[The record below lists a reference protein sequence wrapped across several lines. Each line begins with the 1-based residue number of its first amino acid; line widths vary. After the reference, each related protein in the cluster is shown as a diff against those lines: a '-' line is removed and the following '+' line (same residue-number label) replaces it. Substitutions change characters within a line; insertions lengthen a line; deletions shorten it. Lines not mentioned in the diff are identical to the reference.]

1 MPADSTVV
9 IDQIFAVFIWF
20 SVIAFVLTIGVMLYF
35 LFRYHH
41 KRNKHPDYDL
51 SGNRTLEILWIVI
64 PSIIGI
70 GMFWYGWTGFSFI
83 TSPASES
90 ALELDVE
97 AYQYGWEYEY
107 PNGKTNDQ
115 LRVPKGRTVVLNIT
129 SRDVIHAFY
138 APAFRVKMDAVPSM
152 VNTVHFT
159 PQETGTFEVLCAEY
173 CGLGHSSMTSD
184 IVVVSQEEFTAWYQG
199 GNEDENGNED
209 TQAASAE

>member
-1 MPADSTVV
+1 
-9 IDQIFAVFIWF
+9 
-20 SVIAFVLTIGVMLYF
+20 
-35 LFRYHH
+35 
-41 KRNKHPDYDL
+41 
-51 SGNRTLEILWIVI
+51 
-64 PSIIGI
+64 
-70 GMFWYGWTGFSFI
+70 
-83 TSPASES
+83 
-90 ALELDVE
+90 VE
-97 AYQYGWEYEY
+97 AYQYGWEYQY

-115 LRVPKGRTVVLNIT
+115 LRVPKGRTVVLSIT

-152 VNTVHFT
+152 VNKVHFT